1 VHQLSKTAVP
11 EFAYAPRI
19 WYGCLN
25 PKVRLY
31 NDISLRYVLARFCLI
46 MNYVQPAEVTEYAS
60 GSTPAGWELEKKNEW
75 ALGSDAGY
83 IATSTSP
90 CLSTGG
96 GQALA
101 C

>member
-1 VHQLSKTAVP
+1 M
-11 EFAYAPRI
+11 I
-19 WYGCLN
+19 
-25 PKVRLY
+25 
-31 NDISLRYVLARFCLI
+31 
-46 MNYVQPAEVTEYAS
+46 YVQPAEVTEYAS
-60 GSTPAGWELEKKNEW
+60 GSTPAGWEPEKKNER

-83 IATSTSP
+83 IVTSPSP